1 MTEQPPAARTDLEV
15 ALAHPG
21 AAEWTDVA
29 HDLLE
34 ENGRMER
41 LVADLLFVARADEG
55 GVPVAPEVPIDLDD
69 LVLEETARV
78 FGSNRVG
85 VDTRGVQGAVVSGRR
100 DELSRVVRNLL
111 DNAAR
116 HASSAVTVEL
126 GATGDMVTLVV
137 EDDGPG
143 VAPEDRER
151 IFERFAR
158 GDDARSRGAG
168 GTGLGLAIV
177 REIVG
182 RHAGRVAVED
192 GSSGARFVVRLPA
205 D

>member
-1 MTEQPPAARTDLEV
+1 M
-15 ALAHPG
+15 
-21 AAEWTDVA
+21 
-29 HDLLE
+29 
-34 ENGRMER
+34 
-41 LVADLLFVARADEG
+41 
-55 GVPVAPEVPIDLDD
+55 
-69 LVLEETARV
+69 
-78 FGSNRVG
+78 
-85 VDTRGVQGAVVSGRR
+85 
-100 DELSRVVRNLL
+100 RNLL

-116 HASSAVTVEL
+116 HASSEVTVEL
-126 GATGDMVTLVV
+126 RTNGDTVTLVV
-137 EDDGPG
+137 EDDGTG
-143 VAPEDRER
+143 VAPADRER

-158 GDDARSRGAG
+158 VDDARSRPGG

>member
-1 MTEQPPAARTDLEV
+1 
-15 ALAHPG
+15 
-21 AAEWTDVA
+21 
-29 HDLLE
+29 LE
-34 ENGRMER
+34 ENRRMER

-55 GVPVAPEVPIDLDD
+55 GLAAAPDVPIDLDD

-85 VDTRGVQGAVVSGRR
+85 VDTRGVKGAVVSGRR

-126 GATGDMVTLVV
+126 GATGDTVTLVV

-158 GDDARSRGAG
+158 GDDARSRGTG